1 MLSFMKDKV
10 SDRKYYWF
18 ACACCRRGWHLP
30 TDRRSRDAV
39 ETVEQY
45 LTMLT
50 PPRELKR
57 ALKEAEAAC
66 EEFVGADDLDPAA
79 LAATVGHD
87 IVWALVQGDV
97 RDDFIAGLADTMA
110 RAIAADEA
118 PTATHYQWQSIVQQE
133 VQSQVAILRDVLGPA
148 PFRQVSIHPDWLTPK
163 VRSLASA
170 MHDTG
175 NFEDM
180 PLLAEAL
187 EEAGC
192 RDGEMLGHCRVGGH
206 VRGCWLV
213 DLIMQVGSDDD

>member
-1 MLSFMKDKV
+1 MLGFMKNKV

-18 ACACCRRGWHLP
+18 ACVCCRRGRHLL
-30 TDRRSRDAV
+30 TDHRSRDAV
-39 ETVEQY
+39 ATVEQY

-79 LAATVGHD
+79 MAATVAHD
-87 IVWALVQGDV
+87 IAWALVQGDV
-97 RDDFIAGLADTMA
+97 RGDFIGGLADTMA

-118 PTATHYQWQSIVQQE
+118 PNATHEQWQSFFQQE
-133 VQSQVAILRDVLGPA
+133 VRSQVAILRDVLGPA
-148 PFRQVSIHPDWLTPK
+148 PFRPVSIHPAWLTPK
-163 VRSLASA
+163 VRSLAAA

-180 PLLAEAL
+180 PLLAAAL

-192 RDGEMLGHCRVGGH
+192 RDGEKLGHCRVRGH
-206 VRGCWLV
+206 VRGCWIV
-213 DLIMQVGSDDD
+213 DLIVQVGGDDD